1 MCLAIPGR
9 VESVSGD
16 AFTRSARVS
25 FGGVTRDV
33 SMVFVPQAAVGD
45 YVLVHVGFALEV
57 IDPQEAEKTLAL
69 LEEMGGL
76 DEFDENSAYQA

>member
-9 VESVSGD
+9 VEALTGD
-16 AFTRSARVS
+16 DAITRSGRVS
-25 FGGVTRDV
+25 FGGVARDV

-45 YVLVHVGFALEV
+45 YVLVHVGFALDI
-57 IDPQEAEKTLAL
+57 IDPDEAEKTLAL

-76 DEFDENSAYQA
+76 DEFDENGG